1 MEIRAYMKEKL
12 YKVCENNQIYLSE
25 RQLDQFESFYDY
37 MIEMNQVMNLTSITE
52 EDEVILKHFYDS
64 MSVVKYYDFQ
74 PEEHVIDV
82 GTGAGFPGIPLAILL
97 PEVQFT
103 LMDSLNK
110 RIVFL
115 KDVVKKCGLNN
126 VECIHSRAEE
136 LAKDTE
142 YREKYDVCVSRAVA
156 NLSVLLEYCIPF
168 INKGGK
174 FISYKSISSDEEL
187 INSKNAQNKLCCK
200 LKDNISFELPNTDIQ
215 RNFLIFEKFD
225 HTASK
230 YPRNN
235 GIPRKKPL

>member
-1 MEIRAYMKEKL
+1 MKEKL
-12 YKVCENNQIYLSE
+12 HVLCEKNGIQLSDE
-25 RQLDQFESFYDY
+25 QLKQFSIFYDY

-64 MSVVKYYDFQ
+64 MSVIKYYYFHDQ
-74 PEEHVIDV
+74 INVIDV

-97 PEVQFT
+97 PNVQFT

-110 RIVFL
+110 RITFL
-115 KDVVKKCGLNN
+115 NEVVKKCGLKN

-136 LAKDTE
+136 LAKDGD
-142 YREKYDVCVSRAVA
+142 YRENYDVCVSRAVA

-168 INKGGK
+168 IKKGGK
-174 FISYKSISSDEEL
+174 FISYKSISSEEEL
-187 INSKNAQNKLCCK
+187 TDSKNAQNKLCCK
-200 LKDNISFELPNTDIQ
+200 LKENISFELPDTDIK

-225 HTASK
+225 HTADK

>member
-1 MEIRAYMKEKL
+1 MKEKL
-12 YKVCENNQIYLSE
+12 YELCKNNEIDLSDKQLEQFQI
-25 RQLDQFESFYDY
+25 FYDY

-64 MSVVKYYDFQ
+64 MSVVKYYDF
-74 PEEHVIDV
+74 ESGEHVIDV

-97 PEVQFT
+97 PKIQFT

-110 RIVFL
+110 RITFL
-115 KDVVKKCGLNN
+115 KNVVEKCGLKN

-136 LAKDTE
+136 LAKDEE
-142 YREKYDVCVSRAVA
+142 YREKYDICVSRAVA
-156 NLSVLLEYCIPF
+156 NLSILLEYCIPF
-168 INKGGK
+168 IKKGGK
-174 FISYKSISSDEEL
+174 FISYKSISSEEEL
-187 INSKNAQNKLCCK
+187 SASKNAQNKLCCK
-200 LKDNISFELPNTDIQ
+200 LKNNISFELPDTDNK

>member
-1 MEIRAYMKEKL
+1 MKNYTSFVKKNEID
-12 YKVCENNQIYLSE
+12 LSE
-25 RQLDQFESFYDY
+25 KQLEQFQIFYDY

-64 MSVVKYYDFQ
+64 MSIVKYFDFK
-74 PEEHVIDV
+74 PGEYVIDV

-97 PEVQFT
+97 PKVQFT

-110 RIVFL
+110 RIIFL
-115 KDVVKKCGLNN
+115 QDVVKKCGLKN

-136 LAKDTE
+136 LAKNE
-142 YREKYDVCVSRAVA
+142 KYREKYDVCVSRAVA

-168 INKGGK
+168 IKKGGM
-174 FISYKSISSDEEL
+174 FISYKSISSEEEL
-187 INSKNAQNKLCCK
+187 SDSKNAQNKLCCK
-200 LKDNISFELPNTDIQ
+200 LKKNISFELPDTDIR
-215 RNFLIFEKFD
+215 RNFLLFEKFD
-225 HTASK
+225 NTSSK

>member
-1 MEIRAYMKEKL
+1 MKQKL
-12 YKVCENNQIYLSE
+12 YEICKKNEIDLSE
-25 RQLDQFESFYDY
+25 EQLEQFQIFYDY

-64 MSVVKYYDFQ
+64 MSIVKYYDF
-74 PEEHVIDV
+74 ESGEHVIDV

-97 PEVQFT
+97 PEIQFT

-110 RIVFL
+110 RITFL
-115 KDVVKKCGLNN
+115 KNVVEKCGLKN

-136 LAKDTE
+136 LAKDEE
-142 YREKYDVCVSRAVA
+142 YREKYDICVSRAVA

-168 INKGGK
+168 IKKGGK
-174 FISYKSISSDEEL
+174 FISYKSISSEDEL
-187 INSKNAQNKLCCK
+187 TDSKNAQNKLCCK
-200 LKDNISFELPNTDIQ
+200 LKDNISFELPDTDNK

>member
-1 MEIRAYMKEKL
+1 MKEKL
-12 YKVCENNQIYLSE
+12 YELCKNNKIDLSDKQLEQFQI
-25 RQLDQFESFYDY
+25 FYDY

-64 MSVVKYYDFQ
+64 MSVVKYYDFNQ
-74 PEEHVIDV
+74 GEYVIDV

-97 PEVQFT
+97 PGIQFT

-110 RIVFL
+110 RITFL
-115 KDVVKKCGLNN
+115 KDVVEKCGLKN

-136 LAKDTE
+136 LAKDE
-142 YREKYDVCVSRAVA
+142 KYREKYDICVSRAVA
-156 NLSVLLEYCIPF
+156 NLSILLEYCIPF
-168 INKGGK
+168 IKKGGK
-174 FISYKSISSDEEL
+174 FISYKSISSEEEL
-187 INSKNAQNKLCCK
+187 SASKNAQNKLCCK
-200 LKDNISFELPNTDIQ
+200 LKNNISFELPDTDNK

-225 HTASK
+225 LTASK

>member
-1 MEIRAYMKEKL
+1 MKEKL
-12 YKVCENNQIYLSE
+12 YEFCKNNEIDLSDKQLEQFQI
-25 RQLDQFESFYDY
+25 FYDY

-64 MSVVKYYDFQ
+64 MSVVKHYDFNQ
-74 PEEHVIDV
+74 GEYVIDV

-97 PEVQFT
+97 PGIQFT

-110 RIVFL
+110 RITFL
-115 KDVVKKCGLNN
+115 KDVVEKCGLKN

-136 LAKDTE
+136 LAKDE
-142 YREKYDVCVSRAVA
+142 KYREKYDICVSRAVA
-156 NLSVLLEYCIPF
+156 NLSILLEYCIPF
-168 INKGGK
+168 IKKGGK
-174 FISYKSISSDEEL
+174 FISYKSISSEEEL
-187 INSKNAQNKLCCK
+187 SASKNAQNKLCCK
-200 LKDNISFELPNTDIQ
+200 LKNNISFELPDTDNK

>member
-1 MEIRAYMKEKL
+1 MKEKL
-12 YKVCENNQIYLSE
+12 YELCKNNEIDLSDKQLEQFQI
-25 RQLDQFESFYDY
+25 FYDY

-64 MSVVKYYDFQ
+64 MSVVKYYDFNQ
-74 PEEHVIDV
+74 GENVIDV

-97 PEVQFT
+97 PGIQFT

-110 RIVFL
+110 RITFL
-115 KDVVKKCGLNN
+115 KDVVEKCGLKN

-136 LAKDTE
+136 LAKDE
-142 YREKYDVCVSRAVA
+142 KYREKYDICVSRAVA
-156 NLSVLLEYCIPF
+156 NLSILLEYCIPF
-168 INKGGK
+168 IKKGGK
-174 FISYKSISSDEEL
+174 FISYKSISSEEEL
-187 INSKNAQNKLCCK
+187 SASKNAQNKLCCK
-200 LKDNISFELPNTDIQ
+200 LKNNISFELPDTDNK

-225 HTASK
+225 LTASK

>member
-1 MEIRAYMKEKL
+1 MKEKL
-12 YKVCENNQIYLSE
+12 RVLCEKNGIQLSDE
-25 RQLDQFESFYDY
+25 QLKQFSIFYDH

-64 MSVVKYYDFQ
+64 MSVIKYYDFHDQ
-74 PEEHVIDV
+74 MNVIDV

-97 PEVQFT
+97 PNVQFT

-110 RIVFL
+110 RITFL
-115 KDVVKKCGLNN
+115 KEVVQKCGLKN

-136 LAKDTE
+136 LAKDGD
-142 YREKYDVCVSRAVA
+142 YRENYDVCVSRAVA

-168 INKGGK
+168 IKKGGK
-174 FISYKSISSDEEL
+174 FISYKSISSEEEL
-187 INSKNAQNKLCCK
+187 TDSKNAQNKLCCK
-200 LKDNISFELPNTDIQ
+200 LKENISFELPDTDIK

-225 HTASK
+225 HTADK

>member
-1 MEIRAYMKEKL
+1 MKEKL
-12 YKVCENNQIYLSE
+12 RVLCEKNGIQLSDE
-25 RQLDQFESFYDY
+25 QLKQFSIFYDY

-64 MSVVKYYDFQ
+64 MSVIKYYDFHDQ
-74 PEEHVIDV
+74 INVIDV

-97 PEVQFT
+97 PNVQFT

-110 RIVFL
+110 RITFL
-115 KDVVKKCGLNN
+115 NEVVKKCGLKN

-136 LAKDTE
+136 LAKDGD
-142 YREKYDVCVSRAVA
+142 YRENYDVCVSRAVA

-168 INKGGK
+168 IKKGGK
-174 FISYKSISSDEEL
+174 FISYKSISSEEEL
-187 INSKNAQNKLCCK
+187 TDSKNAQNKLCCK
-200 LKDNISFELPNTDIQ
+200 LKENISFELPDTDIK

-225 HTASK
+225 HTADK

>member
-1 MEIRAYMKEKL
+1 MKDKLRILCEK
-12 YKVCENNQIYLSE
+12 NGIQLSDE
-25 RQLDQFESFYDY
+25 QLKQFSIFYDH

-64 MSVVKYYDFQ
+64 MSVIKYYYFHDQ
-74 PEEHVIDV
+74 INVIDV

-97 PEVQFT
+97 PNVQFT

-110 RIVFL
+110 RITFL
-115 KDVVKKCGLNN
+115 NEVVKKCGLKN

-136 LAKDTE
+136 LAKDGD
-142 YREKYDVCVSRAVA
+142 YRENYDVCVSRAVA

-168 INKGGK
+168 IKKGGK
-174 FISYKSISSDEEL
+174 FISYKSISSEEEL
-187 INSKNAQNKLCCK
+187 TDSKNAQNKLCCK
-200 LKDNISFELPNTDIQ
+200 LKENISFELPDTDIK

-225 HTASK
+225 HTADK

>member
-1 MEIRAYMKEKL
+1 MKEKL
-12 YKVCENNQIYLSE
+12 YELCKNNEIDLSDKQLEQFQI
-25 RQLDQFESFYDY
+25 FYDY
-37 MIEMNQVMNLTSITE
+37 MIEMNQVMNLTSIIE

-64 MSVVKYYDFQ
+64 MSVVKHYDFNQ
-74 PEEHVIDV
+74 GEYVIDV

-97 PEVQFT
+97 PGIQFT

-110 RIVFL
+110 RITFL
-115 KDVVKKCGLNN
+115 KDVVEKCGLKN

-136 LAKDTE
+136 LAKDE
-142 YREKYDVCVSRAVA
+142 KYREKYDICVSRAVA
-156 NLSVLLEYCIPF
+156 NLSILLEYCIPF
-168 INKGGK
+168 IKKGGK
-174 FISYKSISSDEEL
+174 FISYKSISSEEEL
-187 INSKNAQNKLCCK
+187 SASKNAQNKLCCK
-200 LKDNISFELPNTDIQ
+200 LKNNISFELPDTDNK

>member
-1 MEIRAYMKEKL
+1 MKEKL
-12 YKVCENNQIYLSE
+12 RVLCKKNGIQLSDE
-25 RQLDQFESFYDY
+25 QLKQFSIFYDH

-64 MSVVKYYDFQ
+64 MSVIKYYDFHDQ
-74 PEEHVIDV
+74 MNVIDV

-97 PEVQFT
+97 PNVQFT

-110 RIVFL
+110 RITFL
-115 KDVVKKCGLNN
+115 NEVVKKCGLKN

-136 LAKDTE
+136 LAKDGD
-142 YREKYDVCVSRAVA
+142 YRENYDVCVSRAVA

-168 INKGGK
+168 IKKGGK
-174 FISYKSISSDEEL
+174 FISYKSISSEEEL
-187 INSKNAQNKLCCK
+187 TDSKNAQNKLCCK
-200 LKDNISFELPNTDIQ
+200 LKENISFELPDTDIK

-225 HTASK
+225 HTADK

>member
-1 MEIRAYMKEKL
+1 MKEKL
-12 YKVCENNQIYLSE
+12 RVLCEKNGIQLSDE
-25 RQLDQFESFYDY
+25 QLKQFSIFYNH

-64 MSVVKYYDFQ
+64 MSVIKYYDFHDQ
-74 PEEHVIDV
+74 MNVIDV

-97 PEVQFT
+97 PNVQFT

-110 RIVFL
+110 RITFL
-115 KDVVKKCGLNN
+115 KEVVQKCGLKN

-136 LAKDTE
+136 LAKDGD
-142 YREKYDVCVSRAVA
+142 YRENYDVCVSRAVA

-168 INKGGK
+168 IKKGGK
-174 FISYKSISSDEEL
+174 FISYKSISSEEEL
-187 INSKNAQNKLCCK
+187 TDSKNAQNKLCCK
-200 LKDNISFELPNTDIQ
+200 LKENISFELPDTDIK
-215 RNFLIFEKFD
+215 RNFLLFEKFD
-225 HTASK
+225 HTADK

>member
-1 MEIRAYMKEKL
+1 MKEKL
-12 YKVCENNQIYLSE
+12 RVLCEKNGIQLSDE
-25 RQLDQFESFYDY
+25 QLKQFSIFYDH

-64 MSVVKYYDFQ
+64 MSVIKYYDFHDQ
-74 PEEHVIDV
+74 MNVIDV

-97 PEVQFT
+97 PNVQFT

-110 RIVFL
+110 RITFL
-115 KDVVKKCGLNN
+115 KKVVQKCGLKN

-136 LAKDTE
+136 LAKDGD
-142 YREKYDVCVSRAVA
+142 YRENYDVCVSRAVA

-168 INKGGK
+168 IKKGGK
-174 FISYKSISSDEEL
+174 FISYKSISSEEEL
-187 INSKNAQNKLCCK
+187 TDSKNAQNKLCCK
-200 LKDNISFELPNTDIQ
+200 LKENISFELPDTDIK

-225 HTASK
+225 HTADK

>member
-1 MEIRAYMKEKL
+1 MKEKL
-12 YKVCENNQIYLSE
+12 YELCKNNEIDLSDKQLEQFQI
-25 RQLDQFESFYDY
+25 FYDY

-64 MSVVKYYDFQ
+64 MSVVKYYDF
-74 PEEHVIDV
+74 ESGEHVIDV

-97 PEVQFT
+97 PGIQFT

-110 RIVFL
+110 RITFL
-115 KDVVKKCGLNN
+115 KDVVEKCGLKN

-136 LAKDTE
+136 LAKDE
-142 YREKYDVCVSRAVA
+142 KYREKYDICVSRAVA
-156 NLSVLLEYCIPF
+156 NLSILLEYCIPF
-168 INKGGK
+168 IKKGGK
-174 FISYKSISSDEEL
+174 FISYKSISSEEEL
-187 INSKNAQNKLCCK
+187 SASKNAQNKLCCK
-200 LKDNISFELPNTDIQ
+200 LKNNISFELPDTDNK

>member
-1 MEIRAYMKEKL
+1 MKEKL
-12 YKVCENNQIYLSE
+12 YELCKNNEIDLSDKQLEQFQI
-25 RQLDQFESFYDY
+25 FYDY

-64 MSVVKYYDFQ
+64 MSVVKHYDFNQ
-74 PEEHVIDV
+74 GEYVIDV

-97 PEVQFT
+97 PGIQFT

-110 RIVFL
+110 RITFL
-115 KDVVKKCGLNN
+115 KDVVEKCGLKN

-136 LAKDTE
+136 LAKDE
-142 YREKYDVCVSRAVA
+142 KYREKYDICVSRAVA
-156 NLSVLLEYCIPF
+156 NLSILLEYCIPF
-168 INKGGK
+168 IKKGGK
-174 FISYKSISSDEEL
+174 FISYKSISSEEEL
-187 INSKNAQNKLCCK
+187 SASKNAQNKLCCK
-200 LKDNISFELPNTDIQ
+200 LKNNISFELPDTDNK

>member
-1 MEIRAYMKEKL
+1 MKEKL
-12 YKVCENNQIYLSE
+12 YELCKNNEIDLSDKQLEQFQI
-25 RQLDQFESFYDY
+25 FYDY

-64 MSVVKYYDFQ
+64 MSVVKHYDFNQ
-74 PEEHVIDV
+74 GEYVIDV

-97 PEVQFT
+97 PGIQFT

-110 RIVFL
+110 RITFL
-115 KDVVKKCGLNN
+115 KNVVEKCGLKN

-136 LAKDTE
+136 LAKNE
-142 YREKYDVCVSRAVA
+142 KYREKYDICVSRAVA
-156 NLSVLLEYCIPF
+156 NLSILLEYCIPF
-168 INKGGK
+168 IKKGGK
-174 FISYKSISSDEEL
+174 FISYKSISSEEEL
-187 INSKNAQNKLCCK
+187 SASKNAQNKLCCK
-200 LKDNISFELPNTDIQ
+200 LKNNISFELPDTDNK

-225 HTASK
+225 LTASK

>member
-1 MEIRAYMKEKL
+1 MKEKL
-12 YKVCENNQIYLSE
+12 YELCKNNEIDLSDKQLEQFQI
-25 RQLDQFESFYDY
+25 FYDY

-64 MSVVKYYDFQ
+64 MSVVKYYDF
-74 PEEHVIDV
+74 ESGEHVIDV

-97 PEVQFT
+97 PKIQFT

-110 RIVFL
+110 RITFL
-115 KDVVKKCGLNN
+115 KNVVEKCGLKN

-136 LAKDTE
+136 LAKDEE
-142 YREKYDVCVSRAVA
+142 YREKYDICVSRAVA

-168 INKGGK
+168 IKKGGK
-174 FISYKSISSDEEL
+174 FISYKSISSEEEL
-187 INSKNAQNKLCCK
+187 TDSKNAQNKLCCK
-200 LKDNISFELPNTDIQ
+200 LKNNISFELPDTDNK

>member
-1 MEIRAYMKEKL
+1 MKEKL
-12 YKVCENNQIYLSE
+12 YELCKNNEIDLSDKQLEQFQI
-25 RQLDQFESFYDY
+25 FYDY

-64 MSVVKYYDFQ
+64 MSVVKYYDFNQ
-74 PEEHVIDV
+74 GEYVIDV

-97 PEVQFT
+97 PGIQFT

-110 RIVFL
+110 RITFL
-115 KDVVKKCGLNN
+115 KDVVEKCGLKN

-136 LAKDTE
+136 LAKNE
-142 YREKYDVCVSRAVA
+142 KYREKYDICVSRAVA
-156 NLSVLLEYCIPF
+156 NLSILLEYCIPF
-168 INKGGK
+168 IKKGGK
-174 FISYKSISSDEEL
+174 FISYKSISSEEEL
-187 INSKNAQNKLCCK
+187 SASKNAQNKLCCK
-200 LKDNISFELPNTDIQ
+200 LKNNISFELPDTDNK

-225 HTASK
+225 LTASK